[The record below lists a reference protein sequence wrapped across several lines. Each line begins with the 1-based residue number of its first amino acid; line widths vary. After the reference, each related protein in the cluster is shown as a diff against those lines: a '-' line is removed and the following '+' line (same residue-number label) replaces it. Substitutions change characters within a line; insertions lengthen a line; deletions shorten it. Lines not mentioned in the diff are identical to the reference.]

1 MTSEEIVLHDRQRTI
16 RNAWSAAELVR
27 RRIHNGA
34 GSSLGEVF
42 LGEYLSS
49 SVTARKNAPDFHYF
63 KKLEAFIAEHYDIG
77 PKHMEFFK
85 DACLLSSG
93 SPCPFH
99 QDRSQGIKV
108 TQSSR
113 RPCGPCSR
121 KIQIF
126 AVFHRQVERRTLIC
140 FLSSQSN
147 PRSL

>member
-1 MTSEEIVLHDRQRTI
+1 MASEDIVLRDRTI
-16 RNAWSAAELVR
+16 RNTRTAAEAVR

-49 SVTARKNAPDFHYF
+49 SVTAQKNAPGFHYF

-93 SPCPFH
+93 SPCPFP
-99 QDRSQGIKV
+99 QKNGWIGPKV
-108 TQSSR
+108 SR
-113 RPCGPCSR
+113 LP
-121 KIQIF
+121 
-126 AVFHRQVERRTLIC
+126 
-140 FLSSQSN
+140 N
-147 PRSL
+147 PVGDPAARAAGKYKYLPYSIVKLKGAH